1 MSGLLM
7 VYGFPTT
14 SAHGTEGFGK
24 NVQPVNLTMVAP
36 NGVSGTPAALQTNIA
51 TIADQG
57 GQSVFAI
64 WRPSFNAS
72 PNI

>member
-7 VYGFPTT
+7 VYGFPTA

-24 NVQPVNLTMVAP
+24 NVQQVSLTMTTP
-36 NGVSGTPAALQTNIA
+36 NGQSLTPAALQTQIA
-51 TIADQG
+51 TVLDNG
-57 GQSVFAI
+57 GANSFAI
-64 WRPSFNAS
+64 WRPSLNCS